1 MDAAA
6 IDPAPF
12 LSIVGSI
19 IMWFGL
25 ILTVSLIKGF
35 IVQGSAI
42 AISEWLLK
50 ISDVDSQERI
60 CRWLGDK
67 EKILAHL
74 QEIRDKE
81 NS

>member
-1 MDAAA
+1 MD

-12 LSIVGSI
+12 LTIVGAI

-25 ILTVSLIKGF
+25 ILTISIMKGF

-50 ISDVDSQERI
+50 ISDKDSQERI

-74 QEIRDKE
+74 QEIRDRE

>member
-1 MDAAA
+1 MDM
-6 IDPAPF
+6 DPTPF
-12 LSIVGSI
+12 LKIIGAI

-25 ILTVSLIKGF
+25 ILAISIIKGF
-35 IVQGSAI
+35 IVQGTAI

-50 ISDVDSQERI
+50 ISDNDSQERI

-74 QEIRDKE
+74 QEIKDRE

>member
-1 MDAAA
+1 MDV
-6 IDPAPF
+6 DPAPF
-12 LSIVGSI
+12 LKIIGAI

-25 ILTVSLIKGF
+25 ILTISVMKGF
-35 IVQGSAI
+35 IVHGTAI

-50 ISDVDSQERI
+50 ISDKGSQERI

-67 EKILAHL
+67 EKILAYL
-74 QEIRDKE
+74 QEIRDRE

>member
-1 MDAAA
+1 MD

-12 LSIVGSI
+12 LKIVGAI

-25 ILTVSLIKGF
+25 ILTISIIKGF
-35 IVQGSAI
+35 IVQGTAI

-50 ISDVDSQERI
+50 IADDNAQERI

-67 EKILAHL
+67 GKIIAHL
-74 QEIRDKE
+74 QEIQKRE
-81 NS
+81 NP

>member
-1 MDAAA
+1 MDVDA
-6 IDPAPF
+6 APF
-12 LSIVGSI
+12 LQIVGAI

-25 ILTVSLIKGF
+25 ILTISIIKGF

-50 ISDVDSQERI
+50 ISDKDSQERI

-74 QEIRDKE
+74 QEIQDKE

>member
-1 MDAAA
+1 ME
-6 IDPAPF
+6 IDPTPY
-12 LSIVGSI
+12 LGVVGAI

-25 ILTVSLIKGF
+25 IFVISIIKGF
-35 IVQGSAI
+35 IVQGTSI

-50 ISDVDSQERI
+50 VGDENSQERI

-74 QEIRDKE
+74 KEIKAKE

>member
-1 MDAAA
+1 MD

-12 LSIVGSI
+12 LKIVGAI

-25 ILTVSLIKGF
+25 ILTISIMKGF

-50 ISDVDSQERI
+50 IADKDSQERI

-74 QEIRDKE
+74 QEIQAKE

>member
-1 MDAAA
+1 MD

-12 LSIVGSI
+12 LKIIGAI

-25 ILTVSLIKGF
+25 ILTISIIKGF

-50 ISDVDSQERI
+50 ISDNDSQERI

-74 QEIRDKE
+74 QAIRDKE

>member
-1 MDAAA
+1 MDL
-6 IDPAPF
+6 DPAPF
-12 LSIVGSI
+12 LGIIGSI

-25 ILTVSLIKGF
+25 ILTISIIKGF

-50 ISDVDSQERI
+50 ISDNDSQERI

-74 QEIRDKE
+74 RAIQAKE
-81 NS
+81 NA

>member
-1 MDAAA
+1 MDV
-6 IDPAPF
+6 DPAPF
-12 LSIVGSI
+12 LQIIGAI

-25 ILTVSLIKGF
+25 ILTISIIKGF

-42 AISEWLLK
+42 AIAEWLLK
-50 ISDVDSQERI
+50 ISDNASQERI

-74 QEIRDKE
+74 QEIKAKE
-81 NS
+81 NV

>member
-1 MDAAA
+1 M
-6 IDPAPF
+6 
-12 LSIVGSI
+12 
-19 IMWFGL
+19 
-25 ILTVSLIKGF
+25 IKGM

-50 ISDVDSQERI
+50 ISDEDSRERI

-74 QEIRDKE
+74 QRIEAKE
-81 NS
+81 NA

>member
-1 MDAAA
+1 MD
-6 IDPAPF
+6 IDATPF
-12 LSIVGSI
+12 LGVIGTI

-25 ILTVSLIKGF
+25 ILTISIIKGF

-50 ISDVDSQERI
+50 ISDKDSQERI

-74 QEIRDKE
+74 QEIQAKE
-81 NS
+81 NA

>member
-1 MDAAA
+1 MD
-6 IDPAPF
+6 IDPAPY
-12 LSIVGSI
+12 LRIVGAI

-25 ILTVSLIKGF
+25 ILTICIMKGF
-35 IVQGSAI
+35 IVHGTAI

-50 ISDVDSQERI
+50 ISDDDSQERI

-74 QEIRDKE
+74 QEIKVKE
-81 NS
+81 NA

>member
-1 MDAAA
+1 MDV
-6 IDPAPF
+6 DPAPF
-12 LSIVGSI
+12 LGIIGSI

-25 ILTVSLIKGF
+25 ILTISMIKGM

-50 ISDVDSQERI
+50 ISDEDSRERI

-74 QEIRDKE
+74 QRIEAKE
-81 NS
+81 NA

>member
-1 MDAAA
+1 MD

-12 LSIVGSI
+12 LRIIGAI

-25 ILTVSLIKGF
+25 ILTISIIKGF

-50 ISDVDSQERI
+50 ISDKDSQERI

-67 EKILAHL
+67 EKIIAHL
-74 QEIRDKE
+74 EEIREKE

>member
-1 MDAAA
+1 MD
-6 IDPAPF
+6 IDAAPF
-12 LSIVGSI
+12 LGINGSI

-25 ILTVSLIKGF
+25 ILTISIIKGF

-50 ISDVDSQERI
+50 ISDKDSQERI

-74 QEIRDKE
+74 QEIKAKE
-81 NS
+81 NA

>member
-1 MDAAA
+1 MD

-12 LSIVGSI
+12 LRIVGAI

-25 ILTVSLIKGF
+25 ILTISIMKGF
-35 IVQGSAI
+35 IIQGTAI

-50 ISDVDSQERI
+50 IADEDSQERI

-74 QEIRDKE
+74 QEIKTKE
-81 NS
+81 NA

>member
-1 MDAAA
+1 MD

-12 LSIVGSI
+12 LQIVGAI

-25 ILTVSLIKGF
+25 ILTISIIKGF

-50 ISDVDSQERI
+50 IADTDSQERI

-67 EKILAHL
+67 EKIIAHL
-74 QEIRDKE
+74 QEIQKKE